1 MKDEVD
7 FAVALNRVGQE
18 LQAIKVMMQQVVNFI
33 RDAESEI
40 PEKMRRYMNYMHDV
54 HDISYM
60 YEEKGIDVPPHVL
73 RELERLDDRY
83 RQLLKD
89 MNAEGGAFNKV
100 RRTMADDVDN
110 RWDHQKFL
118 TAQTEKADEARTGA
132 PLLGPDE
139 SGAEAEGN

>member
-18 LQAIKVMMQQVVNFI
+18 LQSIKVMMQQVVNFI

-60 YEEKGIDVPPHVL
+60 YEEKGIDVPQYVL
-73 RELERLDDRY
+73 R
-83 RQLLKD
+83 
-89 MNAEGGAFNKV
+89 
-100 RRTMADDVDN
+100 
-110 RWDHQKFL
+110 
-118 TAQTEKADEARTGA
+118 
-132 PLLGPDE
+132 
-139 SGAEAEGN
+139 

>member
-60 YEEKGIDVPPHVL
+60 YEEKGIDVPQHVL

-89 MNAEGGAFNKV
+89 MNTEGGAFNKV
-100 RRTMADDVDN
+100 RRDMADDVEN
-110 RWDHQKFL
+110 RWNHQKFL
-118 TAQTEKADEARTGA
+118 TAQEKIDATRQSTDDLQRE
-132 PLLGPDE
+132 E
-139 SGAEAEGN
+139 SGTAYNGD